1 MIKVYHTAPIFS
13 PKPQTSNP
21 FQLLHRSIVSYIS
34 RIQRGLWLQKQ
45 HMSFLFSHGHMFDS
59 SRDDKKFSGIDP
71 DVAVTK
77 AHEQSSA
84 DYQKQLILLFMMV
97 PDELSLHLDQLHI
110 GIIQLADDLRTPVA
124 GKAGKFFGEVDFVGI
139 HESLDCEGAS
149 DAPKSCP
156 RLWGLYEEGEV
167 SIVCM

>member
-1 MIKVYHTAPIFS
+1 
-13 PKPQTSNP
+13 
-21 FQLLHRSIVSYIS
+21 
-34 RIQRGLWLQKQ
+34 
-45 HMSFLFSHGHMFDS
+45 
-59 SRDDKKFSGIDP
+59 
-71 DVAVTK
+71 
-77 AHEQSSA
+77 
-84 DYQKQLILLFMMV
+84 
-97 PDELSLHLDQLHI
+97 LSLHLDQLHI

-167 SIVCM
+167 SIVCMWMVLFVLSNVPIILTFFPANLLALV